1 MRVIIDFVCGV
12 RTCAGIV
19 SGGYSG
25 CLVGGS
31 GSSLVEKCQLW
42 ELERGV

>member
-1 MRVIIDFVCGV
+1 MRAVVDSVCGV
-12 RTCAGIV
+12 RACAGIV

-31 GSSLVEKCQLW
+31 GSSLV
-42 ELERGV
+42 